1 MSLTTRMVRAARLD
15 AALYEEVERDTTL
28 TVQALVVVLLA
39 SLAAGFGAFH
49 QAGLNGLVAV
59 AVSAVISWYIWAFLS
74 YWIGTRLLPEAQTH
88 ADMGQLL
95 RAIGFSSSPGLIRAL
110 GIVPGLAPLAFA
122 VGNIWMLVAMVV
134 AVRHALDYHST
145 WRALGVVA
153 IGWVIHSIVLYLM
166 MGGMR

>member
-1 MSLTTRMVRAARLD
+1 MNLTTRMVRAARLD
-15 AALYEEVERDTTL
+15 AALYEEVEHEPAL

-39 SLAAGFGAFH
+39 SLAAGIGAF
-49 QAGLNGLVAV
+49 QRAGVNGLVAV
-59 AVSAVISWYIWAFLS
+59 TVAAVISWYVWAFLS
-74 YWIGTRLLPEAQTH
+74 YWIGTRLLPDAQTH

-95 RAIGFSSSPGLIRAL
+95 RAIGFSSSPGLIRVL
-110 GIVPGLAPLAFA
+110 GVIPGLTQLTFA

-134 AVRHALDYHST
+134 AVRQALDYRST

-153 IGWVIHSIVLYLM
+153 IGWIIYSIVLYLM